1 MTRSVRLALG
11 ALLVAL
17 LAGAASLWVSGA
29 WRAGLSGADEPA
41 HFLNTLVIARYA
53 ADALGSD
60 PMAYATEFY
69 LHYPKISIGH
79 WPPGYYAALAP
90 LFMVLPPTPA
100 TAMAVNLV
108 LAALPAVIA
117 GLLAARV
124 LGTRLGLLVAALC
137 ALTPVA
143 LEGFAFFMLDQP
155 LAAAALAATGLW
167 IAFVGRPRAWVVLLF
182 GLVAAWAVLIK
193 GNGWLLLFVPP
204 IHLALTGRWRVLAS
218 PWPWLA
224 ALLAALVVGP
234 WYWLTAGIAA
244 DGFNYQPG
252 PVYAA
257 QALGYNFGALS
268 DNVTPLGLA
277 LAAWGLWRGWQARAD
292 GNAWSILSGCAAL
305 VLATLLLQSLVPV
318 DLDARYMAPALPPLI
333 VLAVYGARDV
343 MARFGR
349 PNLAVPVA
357 LVLAVPGVVHLATR
371 EPKVD
376 LRLADVA
383 AQTRAGD
390 AWLIDGTSGAEG
402 ALAAEMAIRDRE
414 AKSYMIRASSL
425 LARSDFMGSRYA
437 LAYTDPAAIRAR
449 LRELG
454 VSGIA
459 VVRAQNQP
467 AFPHSALLRRALLEQ
482 GWRRTAV
489 LAHGGRAGTTEI
501 FRPAAPVVPD
511 TRAIR
516 ALGVPAKA
524 KGLSG

>member
-1 MTRSVRLALG
+1 
-11 ALLVAL
+11 
-17 LAGAASLWVSGA
+17 
-29 WRAGLSGADEPA
+29 
-41 HFLNTLVIARYA
+41 
-53 ADALGSD
+53 
-60 PMAYATEFY
+60 
-69 LHYPKISIGH
+69 
-79 WPPGYYAALAP
+79 
-90 LFMVLPPTPA
+90 
-100 TAMAVNLV
+100 MAVNLV

-277 LAAWGLWRGWQARAD
+277 LAAWGLWRGWQERAD
-292 GNAWSILSGCAAL
+292 GDAWSVLAGCAAL
-305 VLATLLLQSLVPV
+305 LFATLLLQSLVPV

-349 PNLAVPVA
+349 QSLAVPLA
-357 LVLAVPGVVHLATR
+357 LLLAVPGVIHLATR

-383 AQTRAGD
+383 AQARPGE

-402 ALAAEMAIRDRE
+402 ALAAEMAIRDRRCSKLHDPRLQP
-414 AKSYMIRASSL
+414 ARAFGLHGQPLRFGLYRPGRRPRPLGRTRHFRRRRRPHAEPPGLS
-425 LARSDFMGSRYA
+425 AQR
-437 LAYTDPAAIRAR
+437 AAPTRAAGAGVAAHGRPRAR
-449 LRELG
+449 RPRRHDRDL
-454 VSGIA
+454 
-459 VVRAQNQP
+459 P
-467 AFPHSALLRRALLEQ
+467 PRRA
-482 GWRRTAV
+482 GRPGHARHPRA
-489 LAHGGRAGTTEI
+489 GRARQGE
-501 FRPAAPVVPD
+501 
-511 TRAIR
+511 
-516 ALGVPAKA
+516 
-524 KGLSG
+524 GLVGLATPNASR